1 MHNPIIIKTIYM
13 LNSKI
18 DNFLSHVHFQM
29 ASIMSRQFYS
39 GVEMDTESALLEF
52 NLPEPLPIND
62 LLDILDDHME
72 LVILY
77 HVIPSGATVMGEQC
91 CAYSDP
97 AADFIYKVN
106 CITGD
111 NGTCGTIYVTLY
123 ESLETMGIDVQSE
136 LEEQTAKSHEIV
148 FARKLTDVLR
158 DFMR

>member
-1 MHNPIIIKTIYM
+1 M

-18 DNFLSHVHFQM
+18 DNFLSHVHLQM
-29 ASIMSRQFYS
+29 ASIMSRQFYG

-52 NLPEPLPIND
+52 NLPEPLPISD

-77 HVIPSGATVMGEQC
+77 HVIPSDATVMGEQC

-111 NGTCGTIYVTLY
+111 NGTCDTVYVTLY
-123 ESLETMGIDVQSE
+123 ESLETMGTDVQSE
-136 LEEQTAKSHEIV
+136 LEEQTSKSHEIV